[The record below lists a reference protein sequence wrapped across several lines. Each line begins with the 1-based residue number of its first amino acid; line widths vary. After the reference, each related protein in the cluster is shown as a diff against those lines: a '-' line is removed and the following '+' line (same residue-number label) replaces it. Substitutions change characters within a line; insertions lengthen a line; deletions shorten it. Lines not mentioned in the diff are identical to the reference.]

1 MGISS
6 VIGPIPYVSIY
17 LYPYEIWALKPPLQL
32 TTQVINIYADQRI
45 VSESIITVFVIFAV
59 SLLIFQN
66 IFSAFI
72 AL

>member
-1 MGISS
+1 MLVRNLSPRPTPATS
-6 VIGPIPYVSIY
+6 YT
-17 LYPYEIWALKPPLQL
+17 

-59 SLLIFQN
+59 SLLIVQN
-66 IFSAFI
+66 IFSTFI